1 MPVLQEYKCPQCG
14 GDVEFNPG
22 VQKMKCPWCD
32 TEFDPEAMEKMSRE
46 ENEHDQMDWE
56 EAPSDT
62 WQEGEAESFVCQSCG
77 GEIITDS
84 TTSATVCPW
93 CSGPVIMKGNVS
105 GALKP
110 DYVIPFKLTRDNA
123 KEALKRHVS
132 SKKLV
137 PKVFL
142 SENRIEEI
150 RGVYVPFW
158 IFDADVSGSASY
170 RATTVRMWI
179 RGEWRITETCH
190 YSVRRGGDMS
200 FRAIPVD
207 GSSKLANDITESIEP
222 FDLNEAKPFS
232 TAYLSGF
239 LADKY
244 DVEADSCI
252 PRVNDRVKKSMEDAL
267 RSTVIG
273 YSSVMPEHSS
283 VKLSNTRVKYVL
295 FPVWFLNTR
304 WQDKTYT
311 FAMNAQTGRFV
322 GDLPLDKKAWWKWFL
337 GVSLS
342 SSAVLGVLSYLFWF
356 FGT

>member
-22 VQKMKCPWCD
+22 VQRMKCPWCD
-32 TEFDPEAMEKMSRE
+32 TEFDPEAMDEMSRE
-46 ENEHDQMDWE
+46 ENGCDQMDWE

-62 WQEGEAESFVCQSCG
+62 WQEGEAEAFVCQSCG

-110 DYVIPFKLTRDNA
+110 DSVIPFKLTREDA
-123 KEALKRHVS
+123 KEALKKHIS

-142 SENRIEEI
+142 SKNRIEEI

-158 IFDADVSGSASY
+158 IFDADASGSASY
-170 RATTVRMWI
+170 RTTTTRMWI

-273 YSSVMPEHSS
+273 YSSVIPEHSS
-283 VKLSNTRVKYVL
+283 VRLSNTRVKYAL
-295 FPVWFLNTR
+295 FPVWLLNTR

-342 SSAVLGVLSYLFWF
+342 SSAVLGLISLIFWF